1 MDVQF
6 EQYDSVRA
14 VIRAGLLKVC
24 TGERLQQVPLGVAD
38 VA

>member
-1 MDVQF
+1 MDALL
-6 EQYDSVRA
+6 EQYDIVRA